1 MVTRALVL
9 LVLLSSVALT
19 ACDETGAGATRLQA
33 GDVLPPLAVLDLR
46 RRPQTLHPQP
56 GKLLILNVWATWCAP
71 CRQELPSLQRLAA
84 KLDPAR
90 FELLLLSVDDDEHL
104 VREFLID
111 RKVRLASLLDPDM
124 SVATGVLG
132 VRLFPSTYFVRP
144 DGRIAALMEGARE
157 WDSAEILAQIEAMHP
172 AR

>member
-1 MVTRALVL
+1 MAGRALALIL
-9 LVLLSSVALT
+9 LAAALVGCDVAEVSSS
-19 ACDETGAGATRLQA
+19 RLQV
-33 GDVLPPLAVLDLR
+33 GDTLPPLPVVDLKGQ
-46 RRPQTLHPQP
+46 PQTLRPAP
-56 GKLLILNVWATWCAP
+56 GKLLILNLWATWCAP
-71 CRQELPSLQRLAA
+71 CREELPSLQRLAA

-90 FELLLLSVDDDEHL
+90 FELLLLSVDDDDHR

-124 SVATGVLG
+124 SVADDILG
-132 VRLFPSTYFVRP
+132 IRVFPSTYFVSP
-144 DGRIAALMEGARE
+144 DGRIVALMEGARE